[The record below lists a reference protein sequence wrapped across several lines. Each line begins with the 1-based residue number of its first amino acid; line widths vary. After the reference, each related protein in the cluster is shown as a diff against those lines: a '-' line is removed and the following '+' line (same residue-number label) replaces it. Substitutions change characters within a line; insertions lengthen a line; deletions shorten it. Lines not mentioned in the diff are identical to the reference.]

1 MSEIDFEK
9 MFSLLEALTSLDRV
23 IVEGVNDKKSL
34 ESFGVSR
41 IITVKRRAIY
51 KVVESIPKGSR
62 IAILTDLDSE
72 GKKIYS
78 MLNKEFSQRG
88 VHIDNKLRDFLF
100 KNTDLRQIEGLKRFV
115 ERRCLTLEM

>member
-1 MSEIDFEK
+1 MPEIDFEK
-9 MFSLLEALTSLDRV
+9 MFQLLEDLASLDRV
-23 IVEGVNDKKSL
+23 IVEGPNDKKSL
-34 ESFGVSR
+34 ESFGVTR

-51 KVVESIPKGSR
+51 KIVESIPKGSS

-115 ERRCLTLEM
+115 ERRTYSVD